1 MSAESRSSAGAV
13 RAILGG
19 ALGVIVEAVAVGLAV
34 VTALAVAALVLWVV

>member
-1 MSAESRSSAGAV
+1 MSAESRSSAGVV

-34 VTALAVAALVLWVV
+34 AVALAVSALVLWVM